1 MSDATAT
8 ATPTAPAGGDPD
20 LLLDVR
26 DLSVV
31 YESHGATPVQ
41 AVDHVSFQLRRGEFV
56 GLVGESGSGK
66 STLGYALTRLQ
77 KPPARTNG
85 GSIWFDGADVRDLD
99 PEQLRRQ
106 RQGGFAMVLQSGMNA
121 LNPVRRVRDHF
132 GDVFRAHGHVPR
144 ERQHDRMVEL
154 VGKVELPR
162 EVLDR
167 YPGELSGGM
176 RQRVSIALALG
187 LEPQLMVFD
196 EPTTALDVLVQH
208 AVMDTIVGLQR
219 SEGFTAV
226 LISHDL
232 GIVLEATDRVL
243 VLHEGRIVEDG
254 PSPRVLA
261 DPQDDYTRML
271 LSHYAD
277 PRAEVV
283 SLPGFED
290 RSVRR
295 AKGEKRSAASTSTP
309 SVSTRSTST
318 ARSAVTVDAV
328 SKTYPAPRRGEEPVR
343 AVRDVSFTLEPGQSL
358 ALVGQSGS
366 GKSTLAKLITGVEQ
380 PTTGAVRFGDVEVP
394 RLRRRALRDFRSDVQ
409 MVFQDPY
416 AALNP
421 LHTVEYALTRP
432 VLNYTGLR
440 GADARRRVLEL
451 LETVG
456 LSPVEQFAAKLP
468 HQLSGGQR
476 QRVVIAR
483 ALASDP
489 QVIIADEPVSMLD
502 VSLRAGVLALL
513 EDLREQWGVS
523 LLYITHDLL
532 SARLVTDDVMV
543 LHRGEVVER
552 GGTAEV
558 LQRPQHEYTRRLL
571 DAVPDP
577 ARAHALRAGA
587 AGSATGPDDAGRSAD
602 GPGPGGAAP
611 RGADASPAAVP
622 PAGRP
627 GAGPGATGTVQP

>member
-1 MSDATAT
+1 MSGQPTTGLEARDGAATRLPSDATSVT
-8 ATPTAPAGGDPD
+8 QDI
-20 LLLDVR
+20 LLDVR

-31 YESHGATPVQ
+31 YESAGQEAVQ
-41 AVDHVSFQLRRGEFV
+41 AVDHVSFQLRKGEFV

-85 GSIWFDGADVRDLD
+85 GNIFFAGSDIRDLD
-99 PEQLRRQ
+99 DEALRQQ

-121 LNPVRRVRDHF
+121 LNPVRTIRNHF
-132 GDVFRAHGHVPR
+132 IDVFRAHGHVPR
-144 ERQHDRMVEL
+144 ERWDARMREL
-154 VGKVELPR
+154 VEKVKLPATM
-162 EVLDR
+162 LAR

-176 RQRVSIALALG
+176 RQRVSIALALS

-208 AVMDTIVGLQR
+208 AVMDTIIELQQ
-219 SEGFTAV
+219 SEGFTAI

-232 GIVLEATDRVL
+232 GIVLEATERVL
-243 VLHEGRIVEDG
+243 VMHEGRIVEDG
-254 PSPRVLA
+254 GSKEILR
-261 DPQDDYTRML
+261 DPQDDYTKML

-283 SLPGFED
+283 SLPGFPD
-290 RSVRR
+290 RSQRTATRQETTSSFSTVGSR
-295 AKGEKRSAASTSTP
+295 ERSAARNP
-309 SVSTRSTST
+309 IV
-318 ARSAVTVDAV
+318 VDHLV
-328 SKTYPAPRRGEEPVR
+328 KTYPAPRRGEQPVQ

-366 GKSTLAKLITGVEQ
+366 GKSTIAKMLTGVEK
-380 PTTGAVRFGDVEVP
+380 PTTGSVRFGDVDVAKLG
-394 RLRRRALRDFRSDVQ
+394 RRGLKDLRSQVQ

-421 LHTVEYALTRP
+421 LHTVEYILSRP
-432 VLNYTGLR
+432 IANYTGLR
-440 GADARRRVLEL
+440 GRDARRRMLEL

-456 LSPVEQFAAKLP
+456 LTPVEQFAQKLP

-502 VSLRAGVLALL
+502 VTLRAGVLALL

-532 SARLVTDDVMV
+532 SARLITDDIMV
-543 LHRGEVVER
+543 LHDGAVVER
-552 GGTAEV
+552 GRTAEV
-558 LQRPQHEYTRRLL
+558 LQDPQDPYTVALL
-571 DAVPDP
+571 DAVPNP
-577 ARAHALRAGA
+577 RRALL
-587 AGSATGPDDAGRSAD
+587 T
-602 GPGPGGAAP
+602 
-611 RGADASPAAVP
+611 
-622 PAGRP
+622 
-627 GAGPGATGTVQP
+627 

>member
-1 MSDATAT
+1 MSGSRSEPIDGLEARDGAATRLPSDTTSAT
-8 ATPTAPAGGDPD
+8 QDV
-20 LLLDVR
+20 LLDVR

-31 YESHGATPVQ
+31 YESAGQEAVQ
-41 AVDHVSFQLRRGEFV
+41 AVDHVSFQLRKGEFV

-85 GSIWFDGADVRDLD
+85 GNIFFGGHDIRDLD
-99 PEQLRRQ
+99 EEALRQQ

-121 LNPVRRVRDHF
+121 LNPVRTIRNHF
-132 GDVFRAHGHVPR
+132 IDIFTAHGHVSR
-144 ERQHDRMVEL
+144 DRWDARMKEL
-154 VGKVELPR
+154 IEKVKLPTAM
-162 EVLDR
+162 LAR

-176 RQRVSIALALG
+176 RQRVSIALALS

-208 AVMDTIVGLQR
+208 AVMDTIIELQQ
-219 SEGFTAV
+219 SEGFTAI

-232 GIVLEATDRVL
+232 GIVLEATERVL
-243 VLHEGRIVEDG
+243 VMHEGRIVEDG
-254 PSPRVLA
+254 GSKEILR
-261 DPQDDYTRML
+261 DPQDEYTQML

-283 SLPGFED
+283 SLPGFPD
-290 RSVRR
+290 RSQRDPSATRQETTSSFSTVGSR
-295 AKGEKRSAASTSTP
+295 ERSAARNP
-309 SVSTRSTST
+309 IV
-318 ARSAVTVDAV
+318 VEHLV
-328 SKTYPAPRRGEEPVR
+328 KTYPAPRRGEQPVQ

-366 GKSTLAKLITGVEQ
+366 GKSTIAKMLTGVEK
-380 PTTGAVRFGDVEVP
+380 PTTGTVRFGDTDVAKLGK
-394 RLRRRALRDFRSDVQ
+394 RGLKDLRSEVQ

-421 LHTVEYALTRP
+421 LHTVEYTLSRP
-432 VLNYTGLR
+432 VANYTNLR
-440 GADARRRVLEL
+440 GRDARKRVLEL

-456 LSPVEQFAAKLP
+456 LTPVEQFAQKLP

-502 VSLRAGVLALL
+502 VTLRAGVLALL

-532 SARLVTDDVMV
+532 SARLITDDIMV
-543 LHRGEVVER
+543 LHEGAVVER
-552 GGTAEV
+552 GHTAQV
-558 LQRPQHEYTRRLL
+558 LQDPQDPYTIALL
-571 DAVPDP
+571 DAVPNP
-577 ARAHALRAGA
+577 RRTLRA
-587 AGSATGPDDAGRSAD
+587 
-602 GPGPGGAAP
+602 
-611 RGADASPAAVP
+611 
-622 PAGRP
+622 
-627 GAGPGATGTVQP
+627 

>member
-1 MSDATAT
+1 MSGSRAPQPADGLEARDGAATRLQSDSTSAT
-8 ATPTAPAGGDPD
+8 QDI
-20 LLLDVR
+20 LLDVR

-31 YESHGATPVQ
+31 YESAGQTAVQ
-41 AVDHVSFQLRRGEFV
+41 AVDHVSFQLKKGEFV

-85 GSIWFDGADVRDLD
+85 GNIFFGGHDIRDLGD
-99 PEQLRRQ
+99 EELRQQ

-121 LNPVRRVRDHF
+121 LNPVRTIRNHF
-132 GDVFRAHGHVPR
+132 VDVFKAHGHVPR
-144 ERQHDRMVEL
+144 ERWDARMKEL
-154 VGKVELPR
+154 IEKVKLPTAM
-162 EVLDR
+162 LAR

-176 RQRVSIALALG
+176 RQRVSIALALS
-187 LEPQLMVFD
+187 LEPRLMVFD

-208 AVMDTIVGLQR
+208 AVMDTIIELQQ

-232 GIVLEATDRVL
+232 GIVLEATERVL
-243 VLHEGRIVEDG
+243 VMHEGRIVEDG
-254 PSPRVLA
+254 GSKDILR
-261 DPQDDYTRML
+261 DPQDEYTKML

-283 SLPGFED
+283 SLPGFPD
-290 RSVRR
+290 RSLRDPAATRQETTSSFSTVGSR
-295 AKGEKRSAASTSTP
+295 ERSAARNP
-309 SVSTRSTST
+309 IV
-318 ARSAVTVDAV
+318 VDHIV
-328 SKTYPAPRRGEEPVR
+328 KTYPAPRRGEQPVQ

-366 GKSTLAKLITGVEQ
+366 GKSTIAKLLTGVEK
-380 PTTGAVRFGDVEVP
+380 PTTGTVRFGDSDVAKLG
-394 RLRRRALRDFRSDVQ
+394 RRGLKDLRSEVQ

-421 LHTVEYALTRP
+421 LHTVEYTLSRP
-432 VLNYTGLR
+432 IANYTGLK
-440 GADARRRVLEL
+440 GQDARRRVLEL
-451 LETVG
+451 LDTVG
-456 LSPVEQFAAKLP
+456 LTPVEQFAQKLP

-502 VSLRAGVLALL
+502 VTLRAGVLALL

-532 SARLVTDDVMV
+532 SARLITDDIMV
-543 LHRGEVVER
+543 LHDGAVVER
-552 GGTAEV
+552 GRTAEV
-558 LQRPQHEYTRRLL
+558 LQNPQDPYTIDLL
-571 DAVPDP
+571 DAVPNP
-577 ARAHALRAGA
+577 RRALAE
-587 AGSATGPDDAGRSAD
+587 GRL
-602 GPGPGGAAP
+602 
-611 RGADASPAAVP
+611 
-622 PAGRP
+622 
-627 GAGPGATGTVQP
+627 

>member
-1 MSDATAT
+1 MNDARSLPEDAPRSSVAGSLGAGVAGSLRDPLSSTA
-8 ATPTAPAGGDPD
+8 
-20 LLLDVR
+20 LLDVR

-31 YESHGATPVQ
+31 YESAGSEPVQ

-85 GSIWFDGADVRDLD
+85 GSILFDGADVQGLD
-99 PEQLRRQ
+99 TEALRQQ

-121 LNPVRRVRDHF
+121 LNPVRSIRNHF
-132 GDVFRAHGHVPR
+132 VDVFKAHGHVPR
-144 ERQHDRMVEL
+144 DRWHARAVEL
-154 VGKVELPR
+154 VSKVELDPS
-162 EVLDR
+162 VLAR
-167 YPGELSGGM
+167 FPGELSGGM
-176 RQRVSIALALG
+176 RQRVSIALALS

-208 AVMDTIVGLQR
+208 AVMDTIIALQR

-232 GIVLEATDRVL
+232 GIVLESAQRVL
-243 VLHEGRIVEDG
+243 VMHEGRIVEDG
-254 PSPRVLA
+254 PSADVLENPR
-261 DPQDDYTRML
+261 DEYTRML

-290 RSVRR
+290 RSVRHAR
-295 AKGEKRSAASTSTP
+295 GERRVDTTTSVPT
-309 SVSTRSTST
+309 VSTRGHRVAQQPVVVSG
-318 ARSAVTVDAV
+318 V
-328 SKTYPAPRRGEEPVR
+328 SKTYAPPRRGDEPVR
-343 AVRDVSFTLEPGQSL
+343 AVRDVSFSLEPGRSL

-366 GKSTLAKLITGVEQ
+366 GKSTIAKLVTGVER
-380 PTTGAVRFGDVEVP
+380 PTSGSVTFGDVDVTS
-394 RLRRRALRDFRSDVQ
+394 LRGRALRSFRSDVQ

-421 LHTVEYALTRP
+421 LHTVEYTLTRP
-432 VLNYTGLR
+432 VVNFTGLT
-440 GADARRRVLEL
+440 GQEARRRVLEL

-456 LSPVEQFAAKLP
+456 LTPVEQFAAKLP

-532 SARLVTDDVMV
+532 SARLITDDIMV
-543 LHRGEVVER
+543 LNQGAVVER
-552 GGTAEV
+552 GATAEV
-558 LQRPQHEYTRRLL
+558 LQRPTDPYTIRLL
-571 DAVPDP
+571 DAVPNP
-577 ARAHALRAGA
+577 RRSL
-587 AGSATGPDDAGRSAD
+587 ATGDAR
-602 GPGPGGAAP
+602 
-611 RGADASPAAVP
+611 
-622 PAGRP
+622 
-627 GAGPGATGTVQP
+627 

>member
-1 MSDATAT
+1 MSGSRAPQPADGLEARDGAATRLQSDSTSAT
-8 ATPTAPAGGDPD
+8 QDV
-20 LLLDVR
+20 LLDVR

-31 YESHGATPVQ
+31 YESAGQTAVQ
-41 AVDHVSFQLRRGEFV
+41 AVDHVSFQLKKGEFV

-85 GSIWFDGADVRDLD
+85 GNIFFGGHDIRDLGD
-99 PEQLRRQ
+99 EELRQQ

-121 LNPVRRVRDHF
+121 LNPVRTIRNHF
-132 GDVFRAHGHVPR
+132 VDVFKAHGHVPR
-144 ERQHDRMVEL
+144 ERWDARMKEL
-154 VGKVELPR
+154 IEKVKLPTAM
-162 EVLDR
+162 LAR

-176 RQRVSIALALG
+176 RQRVSIALALS
-187 LEPQLMVFD
+187 LEPRLMVFD

-208 AVMDTIVGLQR
+208 AVMDTIIELQQ

-232 GIVLEATDRVL
+232 GIVLEATERVL
-243 VLHEGRIVEDG
+243 VMHEGRIVEDG
-254 PSPRVLA
+254 GSKDILR
-261 DPQDDYTRML
+261 DPQDEYTKML

-283 SLPGFED
+283 SLPGFPD
-290 RSVRR
+290 RSLRDPAATRQETTSSFSTVGSR
-295 AKGEKRSAASTSTP
+295 ERSAARNP
-309 SVSTRSTST
+309 IV
-318 ARSAVTVDAV
+318 VDHIV
-328 SKTYPAPRRGEEPVR
+328 KTYPAPRRGEQPVQ
-343 AVRDVSFTLEPGQSL
+343 AVRNVSFTLEPGQSL

-366 GKSTLAKLITGVEQ
+366 GKSTIAKLLTGVEK
-380 PTTGAVRFGDVEVP
+380 PTTGTVRFGDSDVAKLG
-394 RLRRRALRDFRSDVQ
+394 RRGLKDLRSEVQ

-421 LHTVEYALTRP
+421 LHTVEYTLSRP
-432 VLNYTGLR
+432 IANYTGLK
-440 GADARRRVLEL
+440 GQDARRRVLEL
-451 LETVG
+451 LDTVG
-456 LSPVEQFAAKLP
+456 LTPVEQFAQKLP

-502 VSLRAGVLALL
+502 VTLRAGVLALL

-532 SARLVTDDVMV
+532 SARLITDDIMV
-543 LHRGEVVER
+543 LHDGAVVER
-552 GGTAEV
+552 GRTAEV
-558 LQRPQHEYTRRLL
+558 LQNPQDPYTIDLL
-571 DAVPDP
+571 DAVPNP
-577 ARAHALRAGA
+577 RRALAE
-587 AGSATGPDDAGRSAD
+587 GRL
-602 GPGPGGAAP
+602 
-611 RGADASPAAVP
+611 
-622 PAGRP
+622 
-627 GAGPGATGTVQP
+627 

>member
-1 MSDATAT
+1 MSGARPVPTTGLEAPTGAATSLPSGGST
-8 ATPTAPAGGDPD
+8 ADD
-20 LLLDVR
+20 VLLDVR

-31 YESHGATPVQ
+31 YESSGQTAVQ
-41 AVDHVSFQLRRGEFV
+41 AVDHVSFQLRKGEFV

-85 GSIWFDGADVRDLD
+85 GSIVFAGKDIRDLGD
-99 PEQLRRQ
+99 EELRQQ

-121 LNPVRRVRDHF
+121 LNPVRTIRNHF
-132 GDVFRAHGHVPR
+132 IDVFKAHGHVPR
-144 ERQHDRMVEL
+144 ERWDARMREL
-154 VGKVELPR
+154 VGKVKLPDSMLAR
-162 EVLDR
+162 F
-167 YPGELSGGM
+167 PGELSGGM
-176 RQRVSIALALG
+176 RQRVSIALALS

-208 AVMDTIVGLQR
+208 AVMDTIIELQR

-232 GIVLEATDRVL
+232 GIVLEATERVL
-243 VLHEGRIVEDG
+243 VMHEGRIVEDG
-254 PSPRVLA
+254 GSREILR
-261 DPQDDYTRML
+261 DPQEEYTQML

-283 SLPGFED
+283 SLPGFPD
-290 RSVRR
+290 RSLRSSDGATRQETTSSFSTVGSR
-295 AKGEKRSAASTSTP
+295 ERSAARNP
-309 SVSTRSTST
+309 IV
-318 ARSAVTVDAV
+318 VEHLV
-328 SKTYPAPRRGEEPVR
+328 KTYAPPRRGEDPVR

-366 GKSTLAKLITGVEQ
+366 GKSTIAKMLTGVEK
-380 PTTGAVRFGDVEVP
+380 PSSGTVRFGDLDVA
-394 RLRRRALRDFRSDVQ
+394 RAGRRGLRDLRSEVQ

-416 AALNP
+416 SALNP
-421 LHTVEYALTRP
+421 LHTVEYTLTRP
-432 VLNYTGLR
+432 VVNYTGLR
-440 GADARRRVLEL
+440 GREARHRVLEL

-456 LSPVEQFAAKLP
+456 LTPVEQFAQKLP

-502 VSLRAGVLALL
+502 VTLRAGVLALL

-532 SARLVTDDVMV
+532 SARLITDDIMV
-543 LHRGEVVER
+543 LHDGAVVER
-552 GGTAEV
+552 GRTADV
-558 LQRPQHEYTRRLL
+558 LQHPQDDYTVALL
-571 DAVPDP
+571 DAVPN
-577 ARAHALRAGA
+577 
-587 AGSATGPDDAGRSAD
+587 
-602 GPGPGGAAP
+602 P
-611 RGADASPAAVP
+611 RRRLAS
-622 PAGRP
+622 
-627 GAGPGATGTVQP
+627 